1 MFCHYLSSS
10 LFVIT
15 SYALTFMPFV
25 SFGTNIFGDKML
37 QIPVHFLKL
46 INNI

>member
-1 MFCHYLSSS
+1 MLCHCLSSS
-10 LFVIT
+10 LFVIK

-25 SFGTNIFGDKML
+25 SFGANIFGDKVL